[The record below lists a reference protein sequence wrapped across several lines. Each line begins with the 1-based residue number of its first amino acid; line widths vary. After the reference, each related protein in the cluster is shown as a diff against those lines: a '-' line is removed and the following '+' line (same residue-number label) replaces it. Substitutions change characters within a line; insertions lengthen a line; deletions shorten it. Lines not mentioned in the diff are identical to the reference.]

1 MAIDWKH
8 LATQLVLADGT
19 IDENEVKILSR
30 ALKDSGEEGLDYLI
44 ELRSTYAKKAKA
56 KGEAMSDAFENFF
69 FKTIQGH
76 VLQDGGVSAGGAAVL
91 GKVFPGGK
99 VDDKGYEWL
108 TGTLGK
114 KAKTK
119 DPAFEEFL
127 KGVEDKRAK
136 AAKSKA

>member
-1 MAIDWKH
+1 MAIDWKQ
-8 LATQLVLADGT
+8 LATQLVLADGR
-19 IDENEVKILSR
+19 IDKAEVQILSR
-30 ALKDSGEEGLDYLI
+30 ALKDSGAEGLDYLI
-44 ELRSTYAKKAKA
+44 ELRSTYARKAKA
-56 KGEAMSDAFENFF
+56 KGEAMSDEFEAFF

-76 VLQDGGVSAGGAAVL
+76 VLQDGGVSASGAAVL

-108 TGTLGK
+108 GTLGK

-119 DPAFEEFL
+119 APAFEEFL

-136 AAKSKA
+136 AAKAK